1 MPHRVL
7 LGVADPA
14 QPLWHYAV
22 DSRSRSWWRRARKV
36 AEDTC
41 LSPEARAIALRTAR
55 DHALIRH
62 PDQLKPPPAETER
75 GKPWRGSA
83 GTAATEAAEGRL
95 SCPYGRSSAATPCC
109 VGGSPCAGTV
119 LGSCPGEKAR

>member
-75 GKPWRGSA
+75 G
-83 GTAATEAAEGRL
+83 EALAWL
-95 SCPYGRSSAATPCC
+95 SRHGGDRSSAGA
-109 VGGSPCAGTV
+109 AV
-119 LGSCPGEKAR
+119 LPLREEKCGDALLRGRLPVRGDGPGQLPW